1 MKELYD
7 DLHSACDFASRE
19 LGDIMDKVEQN
30 NGKMSMADLDAMD
43 KLTHSI
49 KSIKTTMAMMD
60 AEEGGSYG
68 DGYDRRTYARSYA
81 RRRDSMGRYSRRA
94 YDDGDMR

>member
-1 MKELYD
+1 MRELYE
-7 DLHSACDFASRE
+7 DLHEACEVASRE
-19 LGDIMDKVEQN
+19 LGDIVDKVRAAG
-30 NGKMSMADLDAMD
+30 GKMTGADLEALD

-60 AEEGGSYG
+60 GEDGRSYR
-68 DGYDRRTYARSYA
+68 YDSYA

-94 YDDGDMR
+94 YDDMDDRR